1 MNEGRLLLC
10 QKCKKTQCFFI
21 NKSDNYEYICKKCK
35 TKEIIKCPKCN
46 KEIEEK
52 HESREKDECICENC
66 GYYPLKHCEHCPECH
81 SEGFHITIKKSK
93 VKK

>member
-1 MNEGRLLLC
+1 MNEGRWLLC

-46 KEIEEK
+46 KEIEELRGWK
-52 HESREKDECICENC
+52 
-66 GYYPLKHCEHCPECH
+66 
-81 SEGFHITIKKSK
+81 
-93 VKK
+93 